1 MKLNKNNL
9 KIFKSKYFIFLIIF
23 TLGVGVLLYQ
33 VYVKTIQTSVIEGL
47 ANSETKFS
55 NIMTMF
61 SSFFQNKCFNTNMS
75 CDVSIRFFFSI
86 S

>member
-1 MKLNKNNL
+1 MKLIKNNL

-33 VYVKTIQTSVIEGL
+33 VYVNTIQTSVIEGL
-47 ANSETKFS
+47 ANSETKIS

-61 SSFFQNKCFNTNMS
+61 SSFFQWPHVNTHNKVCQILRRYFAG
-75 CDVSIRFFFSI
+75 
-86 S
+86 

>member
-1 MKLNKNNL
+1 MKINKNTL
-9 KIFKSKYFIFLIIF
+9 KLFKSKYFIFLLIF

-33 VYVKTIQTSVIEGL
+33 VYINTIQSSIIEGL

-61 SSFFQNKCFNTNMS
+61 SR
-75 CDVSIRFFFSI
+75 SII
-86 S
+86 PYITI